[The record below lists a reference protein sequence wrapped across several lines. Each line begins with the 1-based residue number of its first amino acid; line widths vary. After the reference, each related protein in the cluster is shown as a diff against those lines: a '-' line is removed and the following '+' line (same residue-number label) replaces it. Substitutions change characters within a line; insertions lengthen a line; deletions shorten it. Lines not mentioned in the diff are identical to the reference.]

1 MDTSRA
7 TGTAGVYVSLRELL
21 AFKRQARGQGLTG
34 RQPPSSLLAGRHA
47 SRLRGRGLVF
57 EELREYRPGDDV
69 RRIDWH
75 VSARTGKT
83 HTRVYCEERERPVR
97 LVVDQR
103 LGMFFGTEVQM
114 KSVTAAELASLIA
127 WQVLAGGDRVGATV
141 FGDRLVSEIAPH
153 RSRRTVMR
161 ILSALVEHNHAL
173 GVGRSIEPAPGQ
185 LDRVL
190 AQAIAGTTHDQL
202 VVIISDFQ
210 GIGPDTR
217 KYVARLARHN
227 DVVALLVWDRSA
239 MSLPQ
244 VPHAMLSDTRRQA
257 EFDLGRP
264 QVREAL
270 HGLLDRR
277 QRFLERLRAEFE
289 VPCVPIDTGG
299 DVAGQLARALG
310 AAR

>member
-7 TGTAGVYVSLRELL
+7 PGTAGVYVSLRELL
-21 AFKRQARGQGLTG
+21 AIQRQCRGPGLTG
-34 RQPPSSLLAGRHA
+34 RQPPTSVLAGRHA

-57 EELREYRPGDDV
+57 EDLREYRPGDDV
-69 RRIDWH
+69 RRIDWR
-75 VSARTGKT
+75 VSARTGTT
-83 HTRVYCEERERPVR
+83 HTRVYSEERERPVR
-97 LVVDQR
+97 LIVDQR

-127 WQVLAGGDRVGATV
+127 WQVLAGGDRLGATV
-141 FGDRLVSEIAPH
+141 FGDQRISEIEAH
-153 RSRRTVMR
+153 RSRRTVMQVLR
-161 ILSALVEHNHAL
+161 ALVDHNRAL
-173 GVGRSIEPAPGQ
+173 GVGRSIEPAPRQ

-190 AQAIAGTTHDQL
+190 GQAVAGTTHDWL
-202 VVIISDFQ
+202 IVIISDFQ

-217 KYVARLARHN
+217 KHVARLARHN
-227 DVVALLVWDRSA
+227 DVVAFLVWDRGA
-239 MSLPQ
+239 LSLPQ

-264 QVREAL
+264 LIRDAL

-277 QRFLERLRAEFE
+277 QRFLERLKAELE
-289 VPCVPIDTGG
+289 VPCVAIHTGG

-310 AAR
+310 AAK